1 MGRVFVVRSPADTE
15 SVANNKKYLTIFESY
30 VVIDEE
36 SGIVGA
42 VATERLTV
50 LLDSE
55 LAEAVRQAAEE
66 DGQGL
71 SAWLGNAA
79 RHQLA
84 SRGLR
89 QVVADWEAIHGP
101 FTDEEL
107 EAARQRFG

>member
-1 MGRVFVVRSPADTE
+1 MPKSVVFIID
-15 SVANNKKYLTIFESY
+15 NKKYVNISESY
-30 VVIDEE
+30 VHIDKE

-50 LLDSE
+50 SLDSD
-55 LAEAVRQAAEE
+55 LAAAVRLAAEE

-71 SAWLGNAA
+71 SAWLGVAA
-79 RHQLA
+79 RNRLA
-84 SRGLR
+84 SRDLR

-101 FTDEEL
+101 FTEEEL

>member
-1 MGRVFVVRSPADTE
+1 MGVE
-15 SVANNKKYLTIFESY
+15 SIKDSENYVNISESY
-30 VVIDEE
+30 VDIDKEF
-36 SGIVGA
+36 GIVGV

-50 LLDSE
+50 SLDSE
-55 LAEAVRQAAEE
+55 LAAAVREAAEE

-71 SAWLGNAA
+71 SAWLGIAA

-89 QVVADWEAIHGP
+89 QVVDDWEEIHGP

-107 EAARQRFG
+107 EAARRRFG